1 MKRKTSSNNAMTSG
15 LRKCGI
21 ALVIA
26 VVVGSAAGC
35 KKTDSAG
42 GNAENDNGGET
53 ASTAS
58 PSPTAEATASD
69 TTTPA
74 TAMFQGTWVNQNPT
88 TANNTK
94 LVITQND
101 SELKVHA
108 WGKCS
113 PTDCDW
119 GEQSGGIV
127 DGAGIVT
134 WDQGFVIRKMKIT
147 LEGNN
152 QLRSVTESV
161 YSDSRP
167 RRRSEEVFVKQS

>member
-1 MKRKTSSNNAMTSG
+1 VQRKTWSSNVSATG
-15 LRKCGI
+15 LRKWKI
-21 ALVIA
+21 VLALAVA
-26 VVVGSAAGC
+26 VVIGAGSSC
-35 KKTDSAG
+35 KKTDSANENTEN
-42 GNAENDNGGET
+42 GNANET
-53 ASTAS
+53 ASSAS
-58 PSPTAEATASD
+58 PSPTDTATPA
-69 TTTPA
+69 PA
-74 TAMFQGTWVNQNPT
+74 TATFQGTWVNQSPT

-108 WGKCS
+108 WGKCT

-127 DGAGIVT
+127 DDVGVVT
-134 WDQGFVIRKMKIT
+134 WDQGFVIRKMKLT

-161 YSDSRP
+161 YNDNRP

>member
-1 MKRKTSSNNAMTSG
+1 MTSG

-35 KKTDSAG
+35 KKTDSAS
-42 GNAENDNGGET
+42 GNAENDNAGET

-58 PSPTAEATASD
+58 PSPTATATG
-69 TTTPA
+69 TPA
-74 TAMFQGTWVNQNPT
+74 TATFEGTWTNQDPS

-94 LVITQND
+94 LVITQNG

-108 WGKCS
+108 WGKCT

-127 DGAGIVT
+127 DDAGVVT
-134 WDQGFVIRKMKIT
+134 WDQGFVIRKMKLT

-167 RRRSEEVFVKQS
+167 RRKTEEVFVKQS